1 MFDYDFDILNV
12 VHKNRFFRSFHE
24 NYNLIINVM
33 IIIFVWTLIYLLAFY
48 KPQYESH
55 AKIWI
60 KDLETKNF
68 ISQLNDSSNLSSLT
82 SAGNPL
88 LTQLEI
94 IKSENL
100 LKIVEEAQRNAGF
113 KNPDYKKIN
122 IVVKQK
128 PNTDILILS
137 TKGQTPIQA
146 QFTLMKVLEEYEK
159 MNRSINGKIS
169 HARRVY
175 IDTKLEQINERL
187 SSIRKQIRDYKTET
201 LAIDIDQQ
209 SQRLVEQ
216 KMDTEN
222 KIADIQANIK
232 HNRAAVNELQKQLSL
247 NTKDAVNAVAI
258 GSGNKVL
265 EQLRQDLNRETQS
278 LEYDLVKLADTNPK
292 VTAQKAKINELQKQ
306 INEQIAMSIGS
317 SAKRNRVIFDVV
329 REDLVDTMAQ
339 KQMQLMGYQAQEK
352 ALQETLKKINEVQL
366 KIPEQKYTL
375 AYLEQ
380 EEKVLSSVYAEL
392 KEKQIEARL
401 KESEAVSNV
410 ITIDYPDLPTKQSF
424 PTPLQILIM
433 SLIFGFTM
441 GTLLVFLKT
450 LFENICDSVYDIEEI
465 TGTPIVGAIPW
476 INNILS
482 DAQRDTICKIAEENI
497 VSHIKLKCLHQNKKV
512 LTFSS
517 SSLKKHRSNILKFI
531 THRFNSLGYSTVFL
545 DCDFKN
551 PTIFKDLQPKIEIK
565 KEFSDLIL
573 SIGHKL
579 RVDANANIE
588 QEVLEAVSTCE
599 HGIHFLMNSNN
610 ILEPYEYFGTPAFK
624 AIIEVLKKHF
634 DCVFIDVGPV
644 LLTPEF
650 VVISK
655 LSDGVILLL
664 HKTVTYS
671 VLRRI
676 MTIIRNSKIELI
688 GTIVRES
695 SSRFEKEYEEYLKII
710 EDKLIN
716 DIKEED
722 IDDGSKEFREMIN
735 GETNNKYSNPNER
748 F

>member
-12 VHKNRFFRSFHE
+12 IHKNRFFRSFHE
-24 NYNLIINVM
+24 NSNIILNVM
-33 IIIFVWTLIYLLAFY
+33 IIIFAWTLIYLFAFY

-68 ISQLNDSSNLSSLT
+68 VSQLNESSHLSSLT

-100 LKIVEEAQRNAGF
+100 LKIVAEEQRKAGF
-113 KNPDYKKIN
+113 KKPDYRKIN

-137 TKGQTPIQA
+137 IKGQTPVQA
-146 QFTLMKVLEEYEK
+146 QFTLNKILEEYEK
-159 MNRSINGKIS
+159 MNRNINGKIS

-187 SSIRKQIRDYKTET
+187 AFIREQIRDYKADN

-232 HNRAAVNELQKQLSL
+232 HNRAAVRELQKQLSL

-265 EQLRQDLNRETQS
+265 EQLRQDLNRETQT

-292 VTAQKAKINELQKQ
+292 VVAQKAKINELKKQ
-306 INEQIAMSIGS
+306 IRTQITMSIGNNGNS
-317 SAKRNRVIFDVV
+317 NRAIFDTV

-352 ALQETLKKINEVQL
+352 ALKETLEKINADQA

-375 AYLEQ
+375 SYLEQ
-380 EEKVLSSVYAEL
+380 EEKVLSTVSAEL
-392 KEKQIEARL
+392 REKQIEAKL

-410 ITIDYPDLPTKQSF
+410 ITIDSPDLPSKQSF
-424 PTPLQILIM
+424 PTQFQILIM
-433 SLIFGFTM
+433 SLIFGFIL
-441 GTLLVFLKT
+441 GTFLVFLKT
-450 LFENICDSVYDIEEI
+450 LFENICDSVYDIEAI
-465 TGTPIVGAIPW
+465 TGMPIVGAIPW
-476 INNILS
+476 INNVIS
-482 DAQRDTICKIAEENI
+482 DRQRDTICKIAEENI
-497 VSHIKLKCLHQNKKV
+497 ISHIKLKCLHNNKKV

-551 PTIFKDLQPKIEIK
+551 PTVFKDLSTKIDVRT
-565 KEFSDLIL
+565 EFSDLIL
-573 SIGHKL
+573 SIGRQL

-588 QEVLEAVSTCE
+588 QEVLDAVSTCE
-599 HGIHFLMNSNN
+599 HGVHYLMNTSN
-610 ILEPYEYFGTPAFK
+610 ILEPYEFFGTPAFK
-624 AIIEVLKKHF
+624 AIIEVLKKHY

-671 VLRRI
+671 VLKRI
-676 MTIIRNSKIELI
+676 MTIIKNSKIELI
-688 GTIVRES
+688 GTIIRES
-695 SSRFEKEYEEYLKII
+695 SLRFEKEYEEYLKII
-710 EDKLIN
+710 EDKLLEDIN
-716 DIKEED
+716 NDDIK
-722 IDDGSKEFREMIN
+722 DGSKEIRNMIIE
-735 GETNNKYSNPNER
+735 ETDRYNNQQEGNR
-748 F
+748 